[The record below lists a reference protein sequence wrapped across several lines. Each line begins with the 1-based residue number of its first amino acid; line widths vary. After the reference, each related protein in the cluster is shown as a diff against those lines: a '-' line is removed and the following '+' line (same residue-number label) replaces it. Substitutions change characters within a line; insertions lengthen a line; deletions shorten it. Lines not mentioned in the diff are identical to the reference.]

1 MAVYVCAVAALMFV
15 KFTLL
20 ALDCH
25 WIVPVLP
32 DSVKVVLFVP
42 VQTDAAPEMVPA
54 TDTGFTVMVA
64 LVLLAALHTPLVT
77 TAL

>member
-1 MAVYVCAVAALMFV
+1 MFV
-15 KFTLL
+15 KFVLSV
-20 ALDCH
+20 LDCH

-32 DSVKVVLFVP
+32 ESVSTVLLLP
-42 VQTDAAPEMVPA
+42 VHTVAAPLMVPA

-64 LVLLAALHTPLVT
+64 LDVVAEEHTPLVT

>member
-1 MAVYVCAVAALMFV
+1 MFV
-15 KFTLL
+15 NVLL
-20 ALDCH
+20 FVLDCH

-32 DSVKVVLFVP
+32 ESVSVVLLLP
-42 VQTDAAPEMVPA
+42 VHTVAAPLMVPA

-64 LVLLAALHTPLVT
+64 LDVVADEHAPLVT